1 MKKIILVFALIVFIF
16 AAAALAETEI
26 KAGVDKTSLTT
37 DEMLTYK
44 LIITSSEKS
53 LPDPEFPEFAGF
65 EVVSQA
71 LSSTVS
77 FVKGAPNCILVYA
90 FVLAAQDKGK
100 FQIAPSSI
108 KVKGKTYSTQSFE
121 IEVKPDK
128 EKKKPQPIEEPP
140 LMPQLPDRTDEPRVT
155 L

>member
-1 MKKIILVFALIVFIF
+1 MKKIISFLALIVFVF
-16 AAAALAETEI
+16 AAAALAETDI

-44 LIITSSEKS
+44 LIITSSEKN
-53 LPDPEFPEFAGF
+53 LPDPEFPGFAGF

-71 LSSTVS
+71 QSSTVS

-90 FVLAAQDKGK
+90 FVLVAQNKGR

-108 KVKGKTYSTQSFE
+108 KVKRKTYSTQSFE
-121 IEVKPDK
+121 IEVKPGK
-128 EKKKPQPIEEPP
+128 EKKKPQPIKDPP
-140 LMPQLPDRTDEPRVT
+140 LMPQLPDRADELRVT